1 MDIEQAKAIRSSS
14 NWETIQKELDS
25 WIYAEMQ
32 KMKTCSEGDL
42 IRIQTTISAFEK
54 VKNLPTVVIER
65 EE

>member
-14 NWETIQKELDS
+14 NWEQIRKELDS
-25 WIYAEMQ
+25 WINAEMQ
-32 KMKTCSEGDL
+32 KMRFCSPDDL
-42 IRIQTTISAFEK
+42 IRIQTTIEAFEK